1 MSNVTTTRSQT
12 EQDKAR
18 STGSQAGQT
27 AQDAA
32 RAAGQKAQDAAHTAG
47 QKAQDFAHA
56 AGQKAQEFAHTAG
69 QKVQE
74 AASAA
79 GQKVQDAAA
88 TVGHKAEDATAAV
101 GRGFETAADKVREK
115 LPHEGMLGR
124 ASEAVA
130 DTLDRTGR
138 YIEER
143 NIRGI
148 ANDVTEVI
156 RRNPIPA
163 VLVAVG
169 LGFLLGRTLR
179 R

>member
-1 MSNVTTTRSQT
+1 MSNATTTRNQT
-12 EQDKAR
+12 EQDR
-18 STGSQAGQT
+18 SRTTPAQAGQT

-32 RAAGQKAQDAAHTAG
+32 RVAGQKAQDFAQTAGQKAQDFTQAAG

-56 AGQKAQEFAHTAG
+56 AGQK
-69 QKVQE
+69 VQE
-74 AASAA
+74 VASAA
-79 GQKVQDAAA
+79 TQKVQDAAA

-101 GRGFETAADKVREK
+101 GRGLETAADKVRGN
-115 LPHEGMLGR
+115 LPREGMLGR
-124 ASEAVA
+124 ASGAVA
-130 DTLDRTGR
+130 DTLDRTGH

>member
-1 MSNVTTTRSQT
+1 MSNVSSTRSQA
-12 EQDKAR
+12 EQDKSR
-18 STGSQAGQT
+18 TSGPQTGQG

-32 RAAGQKAQDAAHTAG
+32 RTAG
-47 QKAQDFAHA
+47 QKAQDFTHT

-69 QKVQE
+69 QKISD

-79 GQKVQDAAA
+79 GQRVQDAAS
-88 TVGHKAEDATAAV
+88 TVGHRAENATAAV
-101 GRGFETAADKVREK
+101 GRGFENAADKVRDS
-115 LPHEGMLGR
+115 LPHEGMLGK
-124 ASEAVA
+124 ASEAFA
-130 DTLDRTGR
+130 DTLDRTGH

-143 NIRGI
+143 NISGMAR
-148 ANDVTEVI
+148 DVTEVI